1 MIDINTRNP
10 NNQTK
15 KIILILLL
23 VLGYNYAKAQPDST
37 LKKFQGIYHSDG
49 NEKILLNPR
58 EGFPHF
64 VIMETGE
71 TRMLRSITSTKY
83 EFSHTRNDFNSVG
96 GSLELVEKPETAIKI
111 VFNSG
116 RTKHFNKI
124 SYPSEELTL
133 NLKDSLV
140 ISGIYMRHS
149 TLSKNKIAV
158 LLHGDGDN
166 DRYDLYDIG
175 MYLVDNGYSI
185 FAYDKRNV
193 GNSYGPE
200 VQGGYVEMSETYSE
214 DASQIVEWLQQK
226 YPTQEVGVIG
236 ISQGG
241 WIGAMVASEVADLGF
256 YINIAGNM
264 SVGWQ
269 QWQHYMLSYLK
280 RKGFTAV
287 DIAEAEDY
295 FSDFFNVGLEKLDF
309 STYSDRLKLY
319 KDKAWFKKL
328 QTRKLI
334 KWNSQEN
341 AIKIVANNSFEP
353 SEEVKKVT
361 CPTLGVFYEF
371 DHSTPPDS
379 PYLFLKSLANSNAKD
394 ISIRVFSNTTH
405 GGWVVYSYYFD
416 SSNITRQES
425 KAYYYIVEWLNSI

>member
-1 MIDINTRNP
+1 MKRY
-10 NNQTK
+10 
-15 KIILILLL
+15 ILIILLL
-23 VLGYNYAKAQPDST
+23 LGYNYAKAQPDNT

-64 VIMETGE
+64 VLMGSGE
-71 TRMLRSITSTKY
+71 THMLRKITSNKY
-83 EFSHTRNDFNSVG
+83 EFSHTRNDFDSVG
-96 GSLELVEKPETAIKI
+96 GHLELIVKPEIAINL
-111 VFNSG
+111 VFNNGKS
-116 RTKHFNKI
+116 TYLKKAV
-124 SYPSEELTL
+124 YPSEELTL
-133 NLKDSLV
+133 NLEDSLL
-140 ISGIYMRHS
+140 ISGSYIRAS

-175 MYLVDNGYSI
+175 MYLVENGYSI
-185 FAYDKRNV
+185 FAFDKRNV
-193 GNSYGPE
+193 GKSYGTK
-200 VQGGYVEMSETYSE
+200 VRGGYVEMSKTYAE
-214 DASQIVEWLQQK
+214 DASQIVQWLQQK
-226 YPTQEVGVIG
+226 YPQQEVGVIG

-241 WIGAMVASEVADLGF
+241 WIGAMVSSEISNLSF
-256 YINIAGNM
+256 YVNIAGNM

-269 QWQHYMLSYLK
+269 QWEHYMLSYLK
-280 RKGFTAV
+280 RNGFTAE

-295 FSDFFNVGLEKLDF
+295 FSAFFNVGLEKLDF
-309 STYSDRLKLY
+309 SIYSDKLELY
-319 KDKAWFKKL
+319 KEKAWFKKL
-328 QTRKLI
+328 QTRKLV
-334 KWNSQEN
+334 KWNSQED
-341 AIKIVANNSFEP
+341 AINIVANNSFEP

-394 ISIRVFSNTTH
+394 ISVRVFPNTTH

-416 SSNITRQES
+416 SSFITRQES
-425 KAYYYIVEWLNSI
+425 TAYYHIIEWLNSI